1 MVKIHSSP
9 WDRNY
14 KRWMAL
20 DWKSPMG
27 FLPHGWSGILVI
39 LLGCFFLGQALFV
52 GPNMPHGYDITG
64 PRPRFALY
72 LYLGAVVVNAV
83 SGLLLIKR
91 KAAANFH
98 LPFYLGG
105 ISQVS
110 LSWFALRFSL
120 ESTRDYHFLGVVL
133 DQCFGIA
140 LLLVV
145 VVSIYK
151 ILWTLPAIYQPPL
164 LTGVLSMSLTFM
176 YPFQL
181 AWFGNEWFDCI
192 LNQYPYQKTGFVS
205 YIYVPTLFANAC
217 IFFGATLYA
226 RKILPQGVAGICFFL
241 FILGT
246 LISTVLTQEI
256 YISEV
261 STQKLFLLC
270 GSEEENYALSLATR
284 FLDTS
289 TLARSVLQEIG
300 VKLLIPPEF

>member
-1 MVKIHSSP
+1 
-9 WDRNY
+9 
-14 KRWMAL
+14 
-20 DWKSPMG
+20 
-27 FLPHGWSGILVI
+27 
-39 LLGCFFLGQALFV
+39 
-52 GPNMPHGYDITG
+52 
-64 PRPRFALY
+64 
-72 LYLGAVVVNAV
+72 
-83 SGLLLIKR
+83 
-91 KAAANFH
+91 
-98 LPFYLGG
+98 
-105 ISQVS
+105 
-110 LSWFALRFSL
+110 
-120 ESTRDYHFLGVVL
+120 
-133 DQCFGIA
+133 
-140 LLLVV
+140 
-145 VVSIYK
+145 
-151 ILWTLPAIYQPPL
+151 
-164 LTGVLSMSLTFM
+164 M

-261 STQKLFLLC
+261 STQKLLLLC

-289 TLARSVLQEIG
+289 TVARSVLQEIG
-300 VKLLIPPEF
+300 VKLLSPPEF